1 MFCQFCG
8 KEIAEGEICGCA
20 KEREIMDSETVAEK
34 KKGGTAAFIIAAV
47 IALAAVV
54 TLIVLLVVSVGGGYR
69 KPVEKFA
76 EAVNEGDGEILA
88 ESVCTEKMLR
98 YFRKEKDWDYEDV
111 CDELEDMIDDRLES
125 WERHHGDHVQL
136 SVEFGDEYKLDEDEI
151 EDIEDEY
158 RDNGYRVRIDKAYEL
173 ECTVL
178 IEGDE
183 DGEKE
188 EYDFIVIKV
197 EDEGWKLYF
206 KSVSEIL

>member
-8 KEIAEGEICGCA
+8 KEVAEGEVCGCA
-20 KEREIMDSETVAEK
+20 KEREIMDSEAVAEK
-34 KKGGTAAFIIAAV
+34 KNGGTVAFIIAAV

-54 TLIVLLVVSVGGGYR
+54 TLIVLLVVSVGGGHR

-76 EAVNEGDGEILA
+76 EAVSECDGEMLA
-88 ESVCTEKMLR
+88 EAVCTEKMLR

-111 CDELEDMIDDRLES
+111 CDELEDLIDDRLDS
-125 WERHHGDHVQL
+125 WERHHGDHVKL

-151 EDIEDEY
+151 EDIEDDY
-158 RDNGYRVRIDKAYEL
+158 RDNGYRVRSDKAYEL

-183 DGEKE
+183 DGERE
-188 EYDFIVIKV
+188 DYDFIVIKV
-197 EDEGWKLYF
+197 EGEGWKL
-206 KSVSEIL
+206 SMDSLGEIL